1 MTKRQLTQ
9 TERNIVGKRMVE
21 LKKEVEHLNYLME
34 YNNLMIEKGL
44 WQNYLEK
51 KEEFKGI
58 RQQLHSDIL
67 LNYEKLRMLQEHLD
81 KGVEEKDKDIP
92 LGVN

>member
-1 MTKRQLTQ
+1 MTRRELTQ
-9 TERNIVGKRMVE
+9 TEKNIVSKRIVE
-21 LKKEVEHLNYLME
+21 LKKEIEHLNYLLE

-58 RQQLHSDIL
+58 RQQLHGDIL
-67 LNYEKLRMLQEHLD
+67 MVNDKIRLLQEHMD
-81 KGVEEKDKDIP
+81 KGVEVKEEEVP
-92 LGVN
+92 GFVN